1 MPFISPIANYF
12 REVIQELRKVTW
24 LNRRQ
29 LFAYTF
35 VVIAGSVFVGLLLGG
50 LDFIFQ
56 QGITLIINW
65 SNR

>member
-1 MPFISPIANYF
+1 MPIISPLTNYF

-24 LNRRQ
+24 LNRKQ

-35 VVIAGSVFVGLLLGG
+35 VVIAGSVLVGILLGG
-50 LDFIFQ
+50 LDFVFQ
-56 QGITLIINW
+56 RVITLFINL